1 MSGLLDK
8 ANQSVKSNSN
18 VTKGEDQ
25 DLTIVETIAE
35 PIAEPMMLA
44 ESKDSG
50 FDAVKLQFQL
60 GAGVVLIVT
69 MVIVFI
75 LDNKALFAG
84 ITLDDLFLPGIILSW
99 LVFNGK
105 DLMEQEFDT
114 KMLGASAI
122 GILLVSG
129 VFAGLSF
136 FNSGSVTISNI
147 EFDGEANEIDLT
159 FYGPSGMEYTMEIL
173 VDGDIK
179 YTKSAVIDSSKG
191 RLSVSLDDFWD
202 GNAEDMN
209 GKELIEYE
217 ILVTSNGEEDSMK
230 FNDIMNRE
238 IDTAYISVQEKY
250 TYDSGG
256 ENRVYE
262 GIYLNMIVGIGTPNA
277 EFDFE
282 EGIFTGKEPL
292 PVESD
297 WSAEIRVLGG
307 SDIPEYSVYADEG
320 VANGYGDFNFDWV
333 SLYSDGGY
341 LEKDDFYGD
350 DGCYTF
356 EITIVNEH
364 GETLVS
370 TDSRIEFFWDENEAG
385 SDKPA
390 EAC

>member
-35 PIAEPMMLA
+35 PMMLA

-60 GAGVVLIVT
+60 GAGAVLIVT

-159 FYGPSGMEYTMEIL
+159 FYGPSGMEYTVEVL
-173 VDGDIK
+173 VDGDVK
-179 YTKSAVIDSSKG
+179 YTRDAVIDSSKG

-209 GKELIEYE
+209 GKELIKYE

-297 WSAEIRVLGG
+297 WTAEIRVLGG
-307 SDIPEYSVYADEG
+307 SEIPEYSVYADEG
-320 VANGYGDFNFDWV
+320 IANGYGDFNFDWV

-385 SDKPA
+385 GDKAA

>member
-35 PIAEPMMLA
+35 PMILA

-60 GAGVVLIVT
+60 GAGAVLIVT

-84 ITLDDLFLPGIILSW
+84 ITLDDIFLPGIILSW

-159 FYGPSGMEYTMEIL
+159 FYGPSGMEYTVEVL
-173 VDGDIK
+173 VDGDVK
-179 YTKSAVIDSSKG
+179 YTRDAVIDSSKG

-320 VANGYGDFNFDWV
+320 IANGYGDFNFDWV

-385 SDKPA
+385 GDKAA

>member
-35 PIAEPMMLA
+35 PMMLA

-60 GAGVVLIVT
+60 GAGAVLIVT

-84 ITLDDLFLPGIILSW
+84 ITLDDIFLPGIILSW

-105 DLMEQEFDT
+105 DLMEQEFDA

-159 FYGPSGMEYTMEIL
+159 FYGPSGMEYT
-173 VDGDIK
+173 V
-179 YTKSAVIDSSKG
+179 
-191 RLSVSLDDFWD
+191 
-202 GNAEDMN
+202 
-209 GKELIEYE
+209 
-217 ILVTSNGEEDSMK
+217 
-230 FNDIMNRE
+230 
-238 IDTAYISVQEKY
+238 
-250 TYDSGG
+250 
-256 ENRVYE
+256 
-262 GIYLNMIVGIGTPNA
+262 
-277 EFDFE
+277 
-282 EGIFTGKEPL
+282 
-292 PVESD
+292 
-297 WSAEIRVLGG
+297 
-307 SDIPEYSVYADEG
+307 
-320 VANGYGDFNFDWV
+320 
-333 SLYSDGGY
+333 
-341 LEKDDFYGD
+341 
-350 DGCYTF
+350 
-356 EITIVNEH
+356 
-364 GETLVS
+364 
-370 TDSRIEFFWDENEAG
+370 
-385 SDKPA
+385 
-390 EAC
+390 

>member
-1 MSGLLDK
+1 
-8 ANQSVKSNSN
+8 
-18 VTKGEDQ
+18 
-25 DLTIVETIAE
+25 
-35 PIAEPMMLA
+35 
-44 ESKDSG
+44 
-50 FDAVKLQFQL
+50 
-60 GAGVVLIVT
+60 

-173 VDGDIK
+173 VDGNIK

>member
-35 PIAEPMMLA
+35 PMMLA

-60 GAGVVLIVT
+60 GAGAVLIVT

-105 DLMEQEFDT
+105 DLMEQEFDA

-159 FYGPSGMEYTMEIL
+159 FYGPSGMEYTVEVL
-173 VDGDIK
+173 VDGDVK
-179 YTKSAVIDSSKG
+179 YTRDAVIDSSKG

-238 IDTAYISVQEKY
+238 IDTAYISVQEKF

-297 WSAEIRVLGG
+297 WTAEIRVLGG
-307 SDIPEYSVYADEG
+307 SEIPEYSVYADEG
-320 VANGYGDFNFDWV
+320 IANGYGDFNFDWV

-385 SDKPA
+385 GDKAA